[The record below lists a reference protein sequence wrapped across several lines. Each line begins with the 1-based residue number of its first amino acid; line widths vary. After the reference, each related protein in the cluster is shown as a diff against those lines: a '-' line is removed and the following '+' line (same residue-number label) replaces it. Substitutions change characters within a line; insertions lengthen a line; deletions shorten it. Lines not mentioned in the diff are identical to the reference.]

1 MDSIEFWYE
10 FASPYSYMAAERI
23 GRMAGAVGVRVEW
36 QPFIIGPILKLRP
49 GQASATQDAPP
60 AQKAY
65 RRRDVERQC
74 AADGI
79 ALRWPST
86 YPRNG
91 LLAARVAL
99 AADPSWREQF
109 SRAVY
114 RANFVDDREISDQ
127 AVIRSIL
134 LEIGQNADA
143 ALAAAL
149 SPTNKALLIQRV
161 EEAISRGI
169 FGAPSFMVGPEDH
182 EELFWGNDR
191 LDQALSWAKHL

>member
-23 GRMAGAVGVRVEW
+23 GRMAAEAGVGVEW
-36 QPFIIGPILKLRP
+36 RPFIIGPILKLRP

-74 AADGI
+74 AAEGI
-79 ALRWPST
+79 ALNWPSV

-99 AADPSWREQF
+99 AADPSWREAF

-114 RANFVDDREISDQ
+114 RANFVDDREISDEV
-127 AVIRSIL
+127 VIRAIL
-134 LEIGQNADA
+134 QAIGQDADA

-149 SPTNKALLIQRV
+149 SPANKAWLIERV
-161 EEAISRGI
+161 EQAIARGI
-169 FGAPSFMVGPEDH
+169 FGAPSFTIGK
-182 EELFWGNDR
+182 ELFWGNDR
-191 LDQALSWAKHL
+191 LEQALHWAKHL